1 MEMSESRSFWQSV
14 SLKELADEQGAAVVS
29 ALDSI
34 AALWPAE
41 DDPDSLLEFI
51 INERRE
57 RRRAAACVA

>member
-14 SLKELADEQGAAVVS
+14 SLNELAYEQAAAAVS
-29 ALDSI
+29 DLDSI

-41 DDPDSLLEFI
+41 DDPDSLLEFV